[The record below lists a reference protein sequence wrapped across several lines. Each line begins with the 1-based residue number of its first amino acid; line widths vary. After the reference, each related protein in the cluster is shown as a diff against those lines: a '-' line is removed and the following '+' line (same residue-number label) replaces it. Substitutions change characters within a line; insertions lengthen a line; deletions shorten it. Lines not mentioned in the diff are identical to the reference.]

1 MGATN
6 GQGLHNRIGAFRP
19 EPQRPALMAA
29 LGGLLID
36 HRPFVQAETA
46 EERGATSDG
55 DAQVAREGQAGALQF
70 IWRHDAHETI
80 GTTLEAGIH

>member
-1 MGATN
+1 
-6 GQGLHNRIGAFRP
+6 
-19 EPQRPALMAA
+19 MAA

-80 GTTLEAGIH
+80 GTTLEACIH